1 MGVWRSMK
9 RHGSVAGRVEH
20 GSEPSPGAGGQTTG
34 SHTGGSPVSRPR
46 ASTPSSPASDRL
58 RAADTGPHGGVVTLV
73 RAAWI
78 AVVALV
84 VALFVAGISAQLGQV
99 QELCWITP
107 CETGQLSP
115 AGLRAIRDLGISPPP
130 PAPPALTRACA

>member
-1 MGVWRSMK
+1 MK
-9 RHGSVAGRVEH
+9 RHGSVAGREEH

-46 ASTPSSPASDRL
+46 ASTPSPPASDRL
-58 RAADTGPHGGVVTLV
+58 RAADAGPHGGFVTLV

-78 AVVALV
+78 AVAALI

-115 AGLRAIRDLGISPPP
+115 AGLRAIRDLGISLDSY
-130 PAPPALTRACA
+130 AAYAVTTEVAFAT